1 VDAYSRLSDDI
12 PLTTGF
18 AGQQVRKVG
27 ADRLRDEVKRRG
39 FLDIK
44 ETGGMTSASRLL
56 YHRAKTDLI
65 ASGKFV
71 ENDELF
77 WRVK

>member
-1 VDAYSRLSDDI
+1 MAVD
-12 PLTTGF
+12 T
-18 AGQQVRKVG
+18 
-27 ADRLRDEVKRRG
+27 LRDEVKRRG

-44 ETGGMTSASRLL
+44 ETGGMTNASRLL

-65 ASGKFV
+65 ASGNFI
-71 ENDELF
+71 EHDDQF